1 MEHEDARR
9 LLERAGV
16 LGHPCDLEAGDTPD
30 HPRKA
35 ADSIERQARRMEVS
49 AAPSEQGQDAPLVD
63 LTILVVEDTEDSRD
77 ATRMILEFLGAEV
90 LAAKDGI
97 EALAVMAT
105 SSPDLVLCDLRM
117 PRMDGFEF
125 VREVSRIYGEDHP
138 PVVAVSGLASKSD
151 LQRTQAA
158 GFDGHLNKPFD
169 DKALVSAV
177 RTTLDHRRPV

>member
-1 MEHEDARR
+1 MKHEDARR

-30 HPRKA
+30 DRQKA
-35 ADSIERQARRMEVS
+35 ADSIERQAPCTGVS
-49 AAPSEQGQDAPLVD
+49 AAPSEQEQGAPFVD
-63 LTILVVEDTEDSRD
+63 LTILLVEDTENSRD
-77 ATRMILEFLGAEV
+77 ATRMMLEFLGAEV
-90 LAAKDGI
+90 LAARDGI

-105 SSPDLVLCDLRM
+105 RSPDLVLCDLRM
-117 PRMDGFEF
+117 PGMDGFEF

-151 LQRTQAA
+151 HQRTQAA

-169 DKALVSAV
+169 DKALVSAI